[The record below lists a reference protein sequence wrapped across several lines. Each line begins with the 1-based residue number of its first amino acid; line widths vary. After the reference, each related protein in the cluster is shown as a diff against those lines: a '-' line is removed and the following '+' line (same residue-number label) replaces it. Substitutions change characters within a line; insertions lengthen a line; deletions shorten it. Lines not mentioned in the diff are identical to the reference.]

1 MFTIQTGNA
10 QYIFLYCSLS
20 LIGMILL
27 PNNNGNAQVILS
39 IAQFS
44 LLQMAMLIVQYNAWL
59 LLIICD
65 GNAQ

>member
-1 MFTIQTGNA
+1 MFTIQNGNA